1 MQTDIIARLTGRAA
15 AIAQAHR
22 PDLMEASRRNE
33 RAIITPDEPGG
44 LSHDERRSL
53 ARRIALLNGDAGLAA
68 YYAESEPAIE
78 TGARWTAIL
87 RHVDLVTTRPK
98 DATRADIDHLRDAGV
113 SEPDIVRL
121 SQVIAFVNY
130 QVRVIA
136 GIRLIAA

>member
-1 MQTDIIARLTGRAA
+1 METDIIARLTGRAA
-15 AIAQAHR
+15 AAALAHR
-22 PDLMEASRRNE
+22 PDLMAASRRNE
-33 RAIITPDEPGG
+33 CAIVTPDEPGG

-53 ARRIALLNGDAGLAA
+53 ARRIALLNGNADLAA
-68 YYAESEPAIE
+68 YYAESELAIE
-78 TGARWTAIL
+78 DNARWTAIL

-98 DATRADIDHLRDAGV
+98 DAARADIDRLRNAGV

-136 GIRLIAA
+136 GVRLIAA